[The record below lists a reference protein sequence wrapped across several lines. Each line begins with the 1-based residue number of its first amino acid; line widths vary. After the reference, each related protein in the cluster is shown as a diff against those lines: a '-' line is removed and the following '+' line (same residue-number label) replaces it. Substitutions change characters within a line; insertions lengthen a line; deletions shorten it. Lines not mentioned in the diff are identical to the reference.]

1 MLDVNAVRADFP
13 IFSRLVNGAKL
24 VYLDSAATMQLP
36 EPVLRALAEQY
47 HRYQANVHRG
57 IHTLSEESTAR
68 LEEARER
75 VRALLGARENA
86 EIIFTSG
93 TTQSINTAALA
104 LEFGGR
110 ITAGDAVVTT
120 EMEHHSNLLPWQQL
134 CARTG
139 AELRVIPVNAAGELD
154 LAAAE
159 RALCGAKLLAVTMVS
174 NVTGCVNDAAK
185 LTAMAHAAGAQVL
198 LDAAQAMRCGPIDV
212 QALDCD
218 YLCFSGHKLLAPT
231 GTGVL
236 YGKAELLR
244 ALPPVF
250 TGGGMV
256 RHASCSGAEWEDI
269 PYRFEA
275 GTANIAGCIA
285 LGAALEYLAS
295 LGPAAVAARE
305 QALLDQTEAILAAR
319 SFVTVYGAPAR
330 RHGAISFNL
339 RGLGCFDTAK
349 LLDAQGVAVRSG
361 HLCAQPYVNA
371 LGAEGVVR
379 VSPAFYNTTDELDA
393 FAAALDR
400 IASRLG
406 LE

>member
-1 MLDVNAVRADFP
+1 MWNQETLRADFP
-13 IFSRLVNGAKL
+13 ILSREVNGAKL

-36 EPVLRALAEQY
+36 EPVLRCVEEQY
-47 HRYQANVHRG
+47 HCCQANVHRG
-57 IHTLSEESTAR
+57 IHTLSEESTRR
-68 LEEARER
+68 LEAARER
-75 VRALLGARENA
+75 VRAFLGAREAA
-86 EIIFTSG
+86 EIVFTSG
-93 TTQSINTAALA
+93 TTQSINTVALA
-104 LEFGGR
+104 LLLRGEPG
-110 ITAGDAVVTT
+110 AGDAVVTT

-134 CARTG
+134 CARSG
-139 AELRVIPVNAAGELD
+139 AELRVIPVNADGELD

-159 RALCGAKLLAVTMVS
+159 TMLRGAKLLAVTMVS
-174 NVTGCVNDAAK
+174 NVTGCINDVQR
-185 LTAMAHAAGAQVL
+185 LTALAHAAGAQVL
-198 LDAAQAMRCGPIDV
+198 LDAAQAMRAGPIDV

-256 RHASCSGAEWEDI
+256 RRADCAGAEWEDI
-269 PYRFEA
+269 PYRLEA

-285 LGAALEYLAS
+285 LGAALDYLAQLS
-295 LGPAAVAARE
+295 PTRVAGRE
-305 QALLDQTEAILAAR
+305 QALLEQTQDLLAAR
-319 SFVTVYGAPAR
+319 SYVTVYGRPAK

-349 LLDAQGVAVRSG
+349 LLDAQGIAVRSG
-361 HLCAQPYVNA
+361 HLCAQPYVRA

-379 VSPAFYNTTDELDA
+379 VSPAFYNTGAELSA

-406 LE
+406 L

>member
-1 MLDVNAVRADFP
+1 MWDMQTLRADFP
-13 IFSRLVNGAKL
+13 ILSRRVNGAEL

-36 EPVLRALAEQY
+36 EPVLRCVEEQY
-47 HRYQANVHRG
+47 RRFQSNVHRG
-57 IHTLSEESTAR
+57 IHTLSEESTQR
-68 LEEARER
+68 LELSRGR
-75 VRALLGARENA
+75 VRDFLGAREAA

-93 TTQSINTAALA
+93 TTQSINTVALA
-104 LEFGGR
+104 LLLSGR
-110 ITAGDAVVTT
+110 LGVGDAVVTT

-139 AELRVIPVNAAGELD
+139 AELRVIPVNADGELE

-159 RALCGAKLLAVTMVS
+159 TLLRGAALLAVTMVS
-174 NVTGCVNDAAK
+174 NVTGCVNDTAR
-185 LTAMAHAAGAQVL
+185 LTALAHAAGAQVL
-198 LDAAQAMRCGPIDV
+198 LDAAQAMRAGPIDV
-212 QALDCD
+212 KALDCD

-231 GTGVL
+231 GMGVL
-236 YGKAELLR
+236 YGKAEKLR

-256 RHASCSGAEWEDI
+256 RRAGLTGADWEDI

-275 GTANIAGCIA
+275 GTGNIAGCIA
-285 LGAALEYLAS
+285 LGAALDYLAQW
-295 LGPAAVAARE
+295 GPEAVAARE
-305 QALLDQTEAILAAR
+305 QTLLDRTEALLAAR
-319 SFVTVYGAPAR
+319 SYVTVYGRPAK
-330 RHGAISFNL
+330 RHGALSFNL

-349 LLDAQGVAVRSG
+349 LLDAQGIAVRSG

-379 VSPAFYNTTDELDA
+379 VSPAFYNTEAELDA

-406 LE
+406 LG